1 MTQTHPRDALEN
13 SCYGRFQ
20 DGTLLVGDRPA
31 GSLTSEIHSAF
42 RAFLHDPAFPCLGA
56 RSLVNQ
62 HSYRFGLY
70 RRLREPACTA
80 GLAVDL
86 RRFVEEMPSIEGDF
100 SSFIACFLEPK
111 VQSLKQFEAAL
122 WQQLAALH
130 DIDVEEFAW
139 NEDVS
144 SDPDD
149 STFSFSFG
157 GNAFFVVGLAPSA
170 SRWARRFP
178 WPTLVFNN
186 HEQFERLRRDQQF
199 EGLRDAIRERDTK
212 LHGTVNP
219 MLSDYGAHSE
229 ARQYAGRQVGP
240 DWKCPVHFG
249 ADEGGEGD

>member
-1 MTQTHPRDALEN
+1 MSQTHPRDALEN

-20 DGTLLVGDRPA
+20 DGDLLVGDGPA
-31 GSLTSEIHSAF
+31 SSLTSEIHSAF

-62 HSYRFGLY
+62 RSYRFGLY
-70 RRLREPACTA
+70 RRLSEPSSTA

-86 RRFVEEMPSIEGDF
+86 RRFVEEMPSSEGDF

-111 VQSLKQFEAAL
+111 VQSLK
-122 WQQLAALH
+122 
-130 DIDVEEFAW
+130 
-139 NEDVS
+139 
-144 SDPDD
+144 
-149 STFSFSFG
+149 
-157 GNAFFVVGLAPSA
+157 
-170 SRWARRFP
+170 
-178 WPTLVFNN
+178 
-186 HEQFERLRRDQQF
+186 QF

-240 DWKCPVHFG
+240 HWKCPVHFG
-249 ADEGGEGD
+249 SDEGGER